1 MAKSP
6 SFKQEETFSITAT
19 RCVWEEREESWGAMK
34 GTWWPSVPVYR
45 IYTKW
50 ILCLLRS
57 LLASSNKLSISK
69 SDTRWDSLWLLTFS
83 RLCDDLTNS
92 SFVRKW
98 EKCPWLKKLLPL
110 DAPEAAFW
118 FLDASQMNQIT
129 TSLTFKAL
137 SSPFSP
143 FRVVGSIKRVIC
155 YFGSPMQL
163 GHSVIY
169 AMDTVSQEKWWL
181 HKPTANFLERLLSG
195 RFLTRELKR
204 FSVYALRAP
213 ISYLHCLEK
222 WPAEEKEGH
231 LKCKMS
237 ACHCNY
243 SSEDKGKG
251 LTGWSRRQSSNTYT
265 HLSSN
270 RSHYRT
276 HDESLIEVMAY
287 RKQPLI
293 KPLRA
298 FGERSLAIVEGRRY
312 WGFQILV

>member
-1 MAKSP
+1 
-6 SFKQEETFSITAT
+6 
-19 RCVWEEREESWGAMK
+19 MK

-110 DAPEAAFW
+110 DAPEAAVW

-155 YFGSPMQL
+155 YFGSSMQL
-163 GHSVIY
+163 GHCDLCYGHSKPRKMMTAQTY
-169 AMDTVSQEKWWL
+169 SQFSRTFIKW
-181 HKPTANFLERLLSG
+181 KVFDSII
-195 RFLTRELKR
+195 KK
-204 FSVYALRAP
+204 
-213 ISYLHCLEK
+213 IQCL
-222 WPAEEKEGH
+222 
-231 LKCKMS
+231 CI
-237 ACHCNY
+237 
-243 SSEDKGKG
+243 KGA
-251 LTGWSRRQSSNTYT
+251 
-265 HLSSN
+265 H
-270 RSHYRT
+270 
-276 HDESLIEVMAY
+276 
-287 RKQPLI
+287 
-293 KPLRA
+293 
-298 FGERSLAIVEGRRY
+298 
-312 WGFQILV
+312 